1 MSRGPRIVV
10 VQSEGPRG
18 IEAGRLGV
26 GAVPFR
32 REGELRLGV
41 VTKLLLDMPALR
53 DEKAPCA
60 PAAAPPLL
68 RPDVPSRFAA
78 DPPDAVDY
86 TSDFVPPRGTVEV
99 HVVGHAQA
107 GAPSSRRMVRVA
119 VVGHDGVRV
128 VEASRAL
135 SSPVPVA
142 SFPLAAAAFGAQA
155 AALGPR
161 PAPALPEDGL
171 YSLGPEGGA
180 GATCARDLSAPR
192 GALRDDATL
201 LIEGTRPDGV
211 AQLALPGL
219 RPRVEVDFVGANARV
234 PMHLET
240 IWIDLDAGQGALVF
254 RGECAIPQQTVDA
267 VHRIVVSLES
277 RDAERGRDQR
287 LADIQRGD
295 VGWAQVREMGAT
307 PPPVDPDDPVID
319 AATVETWGAVAPE
332 PRVPLPR
339 FAAIA
344 AELAED
350 PRARGRVLARHEI
363 SERTWMIEERAWLE
377 RMAVLA
383 MKGDPATAAIY
394 GQLFA
399 EAQDALGTET
409 EARVSLDDFA
419 AALVA
424 LDRAHDPTE
433 ALEQLGWTLP
443 FYARVERRWTR
454 AAEDEPA
461 IAERLRR
468 KVAEL
473 EAAAG
478 PA

>member
-1 MSRGPRIVV
+1 MSAGPRIVV
-10 VQSEGPRG
+10 AQSEGPRG
-18 IEAGRLGV
+18 MEDRRLGV

-41 VTKLLLDMPALR
+41 VTKLLLDLPPLR
-53 DEKAPCA
+53 DEAGPCA
-60 PAAAPPLL
+60 PAADPPLL
-68 RPDVPSRFAA
+68 WPDVPSRFAV
-78 DPPDAVDY
+78 DPPGTVDY
-86 TSDFVPPRGTVEV
+86 TSDFVPPRDTLEV
-99 HVVGHAQA
+99 HVVGHARA
-107 GAPSSRRMVRVA
+107 RSPSNRRVVRVA
-119 VVGHDGVRV
+119 VVGHDGTRV

-135 SSPVPVA
+135 SSPVPAA
-142 SFPLAAAAFGAQA
+142 SFPLSVAAFGSQA
-155 AALGPR
+155 AGLGPR
-161 PAPALPEDGL
+161 PAPLLPEDGL
-171 YSLGPEGGA
+171 YALGPEGGA

-192 GALRDDATL
+192 GMLRDEATV

-211 AQLALPGL
+211 AELTLPGL
-219 RPRVEVDFVGANARV
+219 RPRVEVDFVGSNARV

-240 IWIDLDAGQGALVF
+240 IWIDLDAGRGALVF
-254 RGECAIPQQTVDA
+254 RGECGIPQQTVDG

-277 RDAERGRDQR
+277 RAEERGRAQR

-332 PRVPLPR
+332 PRIPLPR
-339 FAAIA
+339 FATIA

-350 PRARGRVLARHEI
+350 PRARARVLERHQLAD
-363 SERTWMIEERAWLE
+363 RTWMIEERAWLE

-399 EAQDALGTET
+399 HAQDALGTEA
-409 EARVSLDDFA
+409 EAQVTLDDFA
-419 AALVA
+419 AALVSI
-424 LDRAHDPTE
+424 DRAQDPTE

-454 AAEDEPA
+454 AAESDPA

-468 KVAEL
+468 RVAEL

-478 PA
+478 AT